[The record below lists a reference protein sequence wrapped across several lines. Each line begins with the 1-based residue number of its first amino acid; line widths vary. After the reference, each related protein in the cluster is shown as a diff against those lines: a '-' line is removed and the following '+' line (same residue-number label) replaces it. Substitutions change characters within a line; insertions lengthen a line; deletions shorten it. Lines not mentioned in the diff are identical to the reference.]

1 MPASC
6 SAHSHMAHL
15 GILAGGQALAVNPD
29 AGSSNPPSP
38 SQAPK
43 GGPGEVVPL
52 VTIQLEVCLVKGL
65 RTKTVATLRLWHAED
80 FFPSKRIAIC
90 TQTQAASETAA
101 GLVSKVCI
109 GNGRRLPGLCTTGL
123 RLKDEVGGRGAT
135 SCNVAHAHRVFRT
148 SRLCSEALG
157 TPTECLALDLQKA
170 GTSIGPNRQNPGSLL
185 KTQNKGNTHTHALL
199 QRSRL
204 STPRSA

>member
-1 MPASC
+1 MLEVQTRHPPRKRPRA
-6 SAHSHMAHL
+6 A
-15 GILAGGQALAVNPD
+15 QVK
-29 AGSSNPPSP
+29 SSRSSP
-38 SQAPK
+38 SSWRYVLSKACEQRLW
-43 GGPGEVVPL
+43 PL
-52 VTIQLEVCLVKGL
+52 CG
-65 RTKTVATLRLWHAED
+65 RLWHAED

-135 SCNVAHAHRVFRT
+135 SCNVAHAHPVFRT

-170 GTSIGPNRQNPGSLL
+170 GTSIRPNRQNPGSLL
-185 KTQNKGNTHTHALL
+185 KTQNKGNTHTHARYFSDPGSAPRG
-199 QRSRL
+199 QRNPHNRQEL
-204 STPRSA
+204 EHAL